1 MNEIEKVVLALDIIG
16 TIVDNNLLTC
26 LDNESDREKAMNILR
41 GSTVMLLNQLGAINE
56 YMEIKLKESFDSH
69 SN

>member
-1 MNEIEKVVLALDIIG
+1 MNEIEKVSLAIDIIG
-16 TIVDNNLLTC
+16 TIVDNNLLQC
-26 LDNESDREKAMNILR
+26 LDNDSDREKAMNILR

-56 YMEIKLKESFDSH
+56 YMEVKLKESFDSH